1 MVSISTIEVT
11 TDGEVEFE
19 ELPTSIFR
27 ATPARVVKAQ
37 TLDGDVVID
46 HRGFVTGDQ
55 EFTIK
60 AKLDETTSDKL
71 WNIYKTQTLVDLSCK
86 EGFFRGVIS
95 DMQIDNG
102 ELNLTFFVKE

>member
-1 MVSISTIEVT
+1 MISISTIEAT
-11 TDGEVEFE
+11 TDGEVDFE

-60 AKLDETTSDKL
+60 ANIDETTADKL
-71 WNIYKTQTLVDLSCK
+71 WAIYKANTFIYLSCK
-86 EGFFRGVIS
+86 EGFFKGVMS
-95 DMQIDNG
+95 NMKVDNG